1 MDARSR
7 ARAREGEID
16 WRAVDVDA
24 EIEARIQRA
33 SRHGLCGPYILSGV
47 NFIRRTRIRYWQVN
61 KPDGRPDLFVEQ
73 DEEDDDGNLLV
84 HFDRSTTF
92 MPAFLLDN
100 VERDLVQEHVN
111 YEVGLVAI
119 KQRRDLVLYEHLKFL
134 SAEERLEIERK
145 MLSHMAWNQDV
156 FGTYHH
162 HLINSNTVT

>member
-24 EIEARIQRA
+24 EIEARIHRA
-33 SRHGLCGPYILSGV
+33 SRRGLCGPYILSGV
-47 NFIRRTRIRYWQVN
+47 NFIRRTLITYWEIR
-61 KPDGRPDLFVEQ
+61 KLEGEDDRFIIR
-73 DEEDDDGNLLV
+73 DEEYDDGNLLI
-84 HFDRSTTF
+84 HFDRSTTY
-92 MPAFLLDN
+92 MPTFLLNN

-111 YEVGLVAI
+111 YEVGLVAL
-119 KQRRDLVLYEHLKFL
+119 KQRRERDLDARLKFL
-134 SAEERLEIERK
+134 SAEARLEIERK